1 VPDTSFR
8 IATVAD
14 VPAVA
19 ALVERAYRG
28 PVAATGW
35 TTETGLLTGPRSSEQ
50 HIAELAAD
58 PASRFVLAE
67 VDGALVGSALVQAP
81 EAPGGAAYL
90 GMFAVDPAHQGGGV
104 GRAVVAAAE
113 RTVREMWG
121 APAVRLTVI
130 SLRAELIRWYE
141 RRGFVRTGRHLPF
154 PFHEASGALRT
165 DFDLVEM
172 QKTFG
177 QGVVP
182 TGP

>member
-1 VPDTSFR
+1 MADLTFR
-8 IATVAD
+8 TASAAD

-35 TTETGLLTGPRSSEQ
+35 TTETELLTGPRTSNR
-50 HIAELAAD
+50 HVAELVAE
-58 PASRFVLAE
+58 PGSRFALAE
-67 VDGALVGSALVQAP
+67 AASTLVGSALVQAP
-81 EAPGGAAYL
+81 DTPGGAAYL
-90 GMFAVDPAHQGGGV
+90 GMFAVDPGHQGGGV

-113 RTVREMWG
+113 RTVRELWA

-130 SLRAELIRWYE
+130 SLRAELIEWYE

-172 QKTFG
+172 QKDLAIPR
-177 QGVVP
+177 P
-182 TGP
+182 T